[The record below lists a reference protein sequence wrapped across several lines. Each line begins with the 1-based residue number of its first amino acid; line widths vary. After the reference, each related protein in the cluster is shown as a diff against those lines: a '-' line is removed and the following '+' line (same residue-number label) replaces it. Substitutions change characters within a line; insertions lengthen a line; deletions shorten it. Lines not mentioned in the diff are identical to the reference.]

1 MSHSNALRFIQWIH
15 SELFLHSLDNGGKM
29 RLRFECLQS
38 LKIVLMFLIITVSIS
53 SLLIYDIGMV
63 ISNRMVIIST
73 VNSLLNLLCHRYW
86 SEVYY
91 WKRHKEKRKGKSRIK
106 SSTHNLLIM
115 RQMLNHC
122 AVNTAVVNI
131 ADQDF
136 SLTIEHISS
145 IRISQVKEF
154 RVWIALGWQWLV
166 QLTRS
171 RMQ

>member
-1 MSHSNALRFIQWIH
+1 
-15 SELFLHSLDNGGKM
+15 M

-73 VNSLLNLLCHRYW
+73 VNSLLNLFCTG
-86 SEVYY
+86 SEVRCIIGHA
-91 WKRHKEKRKGKSRIK
+91 KKKKAKEKK
-106 SSTHNLLIM
+106 SSTHNLLIT

-122 AVNTAVVNI
+122 AVTAAVVNI

-136 SLTIEHISS
+136 S
-145 IRISQVKEF
+145 F
-154 RVWIALGWQWLV
+154 
-166 QLTRS
+166 
-171 RMQ
+171 